1 MISIPAKI
9 KTQKAPGLLLTDD
22 LEERFLE
29 SLREQGRSAGT
40 ISGYRRY
47 LDRLRRSLPEDMMSN
62 VETVTDLQQELL
74 DQGYSPSA
82 VNVYTAAANSLFCFA
97 GRRELQV
104 PPVPSKDPN
113 IQPEL
118 SRNEYLRLLSTA
130 HALKNF
136 RTYFLVKVFA
146 VVGIN
151 IQDLPLLTAEAA
163 EEGQIVQ
170 NVGRGRQIIRIPAC
184 LREELLEY
192 GRRER
197 IWTGPIFVTK
207 NGKALSRTAVT
218 ACIQR
223 LAGDARV
230 APEKCNPR
238 CLRKLC
244 HTTQKGIRA
253 NLDLLAEQAY
263 DRLLENEQIDIS
275 WRD

>member
-1 MISIPAKI
+1 
-9 KTQKAPGLLLTDD
+9 
-22 LEERFLE
+22 
-29 SLREQGRSAGT
+29 
-40 ISGYRRY
+40 
-47 LDRLRRSLPEDMMSN
+47 MSN